1 MILIILKYFYYIKNI
16 NSKNINSKN
25 INSKNI
31 NSKNI
36 NINIIDFLEYS

>member
-31 NSKNI
+31 N
-36 NINIIDFLEYS
+36 INIIDFLEYS